1 MKKEKIE
8 LFVHRA
14 DFIDWYIQDSDDMK
28 YLAQRVLN
36 DFISEGKIE
45 WSVKEIFDESGYI
58 PTFIIKNEEDI
69 LEDDRD
75 EIEVNED
82 LYKITFIN
90 Q

>member
-14 DFIDWYIQDSDDMK
+14 DFIDWYIQDSEDMK

-36 DFISEGKIE
+36 DFRSEGKIE
-45 WSVKEIFDESGYI
+45 WNLQEIFDESGYI
-58 PTFIIKNEEDI
+58 PTHIIRNEDDI

-90 Q
+90 E